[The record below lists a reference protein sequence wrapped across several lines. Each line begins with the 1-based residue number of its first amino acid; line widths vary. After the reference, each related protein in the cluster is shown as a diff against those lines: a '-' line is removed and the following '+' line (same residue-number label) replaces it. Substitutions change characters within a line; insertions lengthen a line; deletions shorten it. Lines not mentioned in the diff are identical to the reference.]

1 MLFIP
6 CIILTINHIHQ
17 HIYII
22 GLQTVRKFWKLL
34 HVSAPKHHPRGVSN
48 TKECKHQYINLRS
61 IMPGSKIFKF
71 IKIVNFVW
79 NVKYKITALLTLVI
93 IILTRSRPESS
104 VCLHCI
110 QCRYTNIWAH
120 AVRSNRIYSQWRVP
134 ACFVPEGVVFD
145 NPWGWLLGAET
156 CGSYLKI
163 MYF

>member
-17 HIYII
+17 HIHII

-48 TKECKHQYINLRS
+48 TKEYKHQYVSLGNT
-61 IMPGSKIFKF
+61 MPSSKIFKS
-71 IKIVNFVW
+71 IKIGTFIW

-93 IILTRSRPESS
+93 IILTRSGPQSS
-104 VCLHCI
+104 VCFHYI
-110 QCRYTNIWAH
+110 QCKYTNIWVH
-120 AVRSNRIYSQWRVP
+120 AVRSNRIYSQRREP
-134 ACFVPEGVVFD
+134 ACIVPEGAVFD
-145 NPWGWLLGAET
+145 NPWVWLLGAET
-156 CGSYLKI
+156 YRSYLKI